1 MLMKIRN
8 IQAGVGLMEV
18 LVALLLLAIG
28 VLGYVALQLRAFDA
42 SAEAIRKSQSIVI
55 MRGLAESMR
64 VNKTQMANYPAF
76 VRSYTG
82 FSSSTVVPTNCFNS
96 PCTPIDFAQFDAY
109 QAARNADQLGI
120 KLTMDN
126 CPGVTSSMAIRRQCL
141 YAFWGKTSPIINTL
155 GTGSAVT
162 TSADVSSCMGN
173 NGIYTS
179 GASCL
184 MMELY

>member
-1 MLMKIRN
+1 MKMN
-8 IQAGVGLMEV
+8 NLQAGVGLIEV
-18 LVALLLLAIG
+18 LVAILLLAIG

-42 SAEAIRKSQSIVI
+42 SSEAVRKSQSIVI

-64 VNKTQMANYPAF
+64 VNSTQMTNYPAF

-82 FSSSTVVPTNCFNS
+82 FSSSTTAPNNCFNAV
-96 PCTPIDFAQFDAY
+96 CTPEQVAQFDAY

-126 CPGVTSSMAIRRQCL
+126 CPGVDSTMTIKRQCI
-141 YAFWGKTSPIINTL
+141 YGFWGKTSPTVNTS
-155 GTGSAVT
+155 GTGAATT
-162 TSADVSSCMGN
+162 TSADVSTCMGSD
-173 NGIYTS
+173 GIYVA

-184 MMELY
+184 MMEAY

>member
-1 MLMKIRN
+1 MKMNN
-8 IQAGVGLMEV
+8 IQAGVGLIEV
-18 LVALLLLAIG
+18 LVAILLLAIG

-42 SAEAIRKSQSIVI
+42 SSEAVRKSQSIVI

-64 VNKTQMANYPAF
+64 VNKTQMTNYSAF

-82 FSSSTVVPTNCFNS
+82 FSSSTTAPKNCFNEV
-96 PCTPIDFAQFDAY
+96 CTPEEFAQFDAY

-126 CPGVTSSMAIRRQCL
+126 CPGVTSSMTIRRQCL
-141 YAFWGKTSPIINTL
+141 YSFWGKTSPAINTS
-155 GTGSAVT
+155 GTGAAAT
-162 TSADVSSCMGN
+162 TSADVSTCMGSD
-173 NGIYTS
+173 GIYVS

-184 MMELY
+184 MMEVY